1 VITDSMEAAAVLKRS
16 SLELA
21 ALRSLNAGA
30 DLLLL
35 TGPGSF
41 PRVYRELTI
50 AAKRS
55 AKFRARIAEA
65 AARVIAL
72 KRSLG
77 LKTG

>member
-1 VITDSMEAAAVLKRS
+1 VLERS

-21 ALRSLNAGA
+21 ALRSVSAGA

-35 TGPGSF
+35 TGAGSF
-41 PRVYRELTI
+41 PRVYHQLETGAR
-50 AAKRS
+50 RS

-77 LKTG
+77 LGG